1 MTSAAFLTSD
11 PHKDIKQPSLFWD
24 LPNKAYGKAYAVLV
38 IFAVMV
44 FMASLAKADLS
55 YTEATG
61 RAVIQHEATAD
72 EARMLALEDALYLAA
87 LQGGAR
93 IDGFSSVSTDTS
105 LSDHFVIRPAST
117 IMDYTIVNE
126 VQDDTHYS
134 VTIRAVIGQ
143 KPEST
148 CQRAMANATIYQ
160 ARFKTSPNVPAWT
173 AAYSRVLSKELKTRL
188 SDDPRLALVNASNKP
203 FSPANLAKGNDEF
216 DYMTLTNGKISVAHG
231 DFAIYPEIIMEHKKS
246 ANGVFRQDRLILTV
260 MLHAFHG
267 RTYEPAFSKS
277 VTTEIPLK
285 ISTPFKT
292 LDQLSRASRT
302 ELAAAMSQSVPMVAN
317 QTISAMLCEPLSAR
331 LTLVGNTLSVPF
343 GRDQGLHENS
353 LAVTNG
359 SETGWTVL
367 RVTNLTNQSAHL
379 VPLDKSRDTT
389 PLVGKSVEF
398 MELSQ

>member
-1 MTSAAFLTSD
+1 MSFAACFTSHLLGD
-11 PHKDIKQPSLFWD
+11 H
-24 LPNKAYGKAYAVLV
+24 NR
-38 IFAVMV
+38 
-44 FMASLAKADLS
+44 ASLSQVFKGALSAILMIFVAMALMPKTAKADLS
-55 YTEATG
+55 FTEATG
-61 RAVIQHEATAD
+61 RAVIQHETTAE

-105 LSDHFVIRPAST
+105 LNDHFVIRPAST

-143 KPEST
+143 KPENI
-148 CQRAMANATIYQ
+148 CQRAMANATVYQ
-160 ARFKTSPNVPAWT
+160 PRYKTSPKVPAWT
-173 AAYSRVLSKELKTRL
+173 AAYSRALSKELMTRL

-203 FSPANLAKGNDEF
+203 FSPASLTQGNDDF
-216 DYMTLTNGKISVAHG
+216 DYMTLTNGKTRVDHG
-231 DFAIYPEIIMEHKKS
+231 DFAIYPEILMEHKKV
-246 ANGVFRQDRLILTV
+246 ANAVIRQDRLILTV
-260 MLHAFHG
+260 IVHAFHG
-267 RTYEPAFSKS
+267 STYDPAFTKS
-277 VTTEIPLK
+277 ISTEIPLK

-302 ELAAAMSQSVPMVAN
+302 ELAAAMSQSIPVVVEE
-317 QTISAMLCEPLSAR
+317 TISAMLCEPLSAR
-331 LTLVGNTLSVPF
+331 LTLVDGSLSVPF

-359 SETGWTVL
+359 SETGWTVF
-367 RVTNLTNQSAHL
+367 RVAHLTNQSASL
-379 VPLDKSRDTT
+379 VPLDKSRDTG
-389 PLVGKSVEF
+389 PLIGKSVEF

>member
-1 MTSAAFLTSD
+1 MSFAGCFTYHLQRDHERA
-11 PHKDIKQPSLFWD
+11 SLFR
-24 LPNKAYGKAYAVLV
+24 LLAGTLSAGLM
-38 IFAVMV
+38 IFVVMALMPKPV
-44 FMASLAKADLS
+44 KADLS
-55 YTEATG
+55 FTEATG
-61 RAVIQHEATAD
+61 RAVIQHVSTAE

-126 VQDDTHYS
+126 VQDETHYS

-160 ARFKTSPNVPAWT
+160 PLFKTSPKVPAWT
-173 AAYSRVLSKELKTRL
+173 AAYSRVLSKELMTRL
-188 SDDPRLALVNASNKP
+188 SDDPRLALVNAINKP
-203 FSPANLAKGNDEF
+203 FSPANLAKSNDEF
-216 DYMTLTNGKISVAHG
+216 DYMTLTNGKTRVAHG
-231 DFAIYPEIIMEHKKS
+231 DFAIYPEILMEHKKT
-246 ANGVFRQDRLILTV
+246 ANGVIRQDRLILTV
-260 MLHAFHG
+260 MVHAFHG
-267 RTYEPAFSKS
+267 STYDPAFTKS
-277 VTTEIPLK
+277 VSTDIPLK

-302 ELAAAMSQSVPMVAN
+302 ELAAAMSQSVPVVVD

-331 LTLVGNTLSVPF
+331 LTFVNGALSVPF

-359 SETGWTVL
+359 SETGWTVF
-367 RVTNLTNQSAHL
+367 RIANLTNQSASL
-379 VPLDKSRDTT
+379 VPLDKSRDTKA
-389 PLVGKSVEF
+389 LIGKSVEF

>member
-1 MTSAAFLTSD
+1 MTFAACFTSHLYGD
-11 PHKDIKQPSLFWD
+11 HHRASLFRVFTGT
-24 LPNKAYGKAYAVLV
+24 LSAVV
-38 IFAVMV
+38 MIFVM
-44 FMASLAKADLS
+44 MALMPKPASADLR

-61 RAVIQHEATAD
+61 RAVIQHESTAE

-134 VTIRAVIGQ
+134 VTIRAFIGQ

-148 CQRAMANATIYQ
+148 CQRAMANATIYKPHI
-160 ARFKTSPNVPAWT
+160 KTSPKVPAWT
-173 AAYSRVLSKELKTRL
+173 AAYSRALTKELKSRL

-203 FSPANLAKGNDEF
+203 LSPANLAKSNDEF
-216 DYMTLTNGKISVAHG
+216 DYMTLTNGKTRVAHG
-231 DFAIYPEIIMEHKKS
+231 DFAIYPEILMEHKKI
-246 ANGVFRQDRLILTV
+246 ANGVIRQDRLILTV
-260 MLHAFHG
+260 MVHAFHG
-267 RTYEPAFSKS
+267 STYDPAFTKS
-277 VTTEIPLK
+277 VSTEIPLK

-302 ELAAAMSQSVPMVAN
+302 ELAAAMSQSIPMVAD
-317 QTISAMLCEPLSAR
+317 QTILAMLCEPLSAR
-331 LTLVGNTLSVPF
+331 LTLVDGSLSVPF

-367 RVTNLTNQSAHL
+367 RVANLTNHSASL
-379 VPLDKSRDTT
+379 VPLDKSRDTG
-389 PLVGKSVEF
+389 PLIGKSVEF